1 MSWRRA
7 AHDRWWRTCAAAA
20 LSLACIGAAHAA
32 PQNFAIDPD
41 HTHVHWEIRH
51 FGTST
56 SRGRFDAING
66 SIVMDREAHSGSAS
80 FSIATASISTGFAPF
95 DGLLRGPYLLGTQEY
110 PTAYFVAN
118 RFAFDGDRLAS
129 VTGDFT
135 LRGTSRT
142 LTLRALR
149 FSCRTDA
156 EPAREVCGGDFE
168 TEFERSAFGIT
179 HSLPFVADKVR
190 VLLQIEAVKQ

>member
-1 MSWRRA
+1 MVRCARGVLLAVMASSSAGAARA
-7 AHDRWWRTCAAAA
+7 APE
-20 LSLACIGAAHAA
+20 S
-32 PQNFAIDPD
+32 FVIDPAN
-41 HTHVHWEIRH
+41 THVHWEVRH

-56 SRGRFDAING
+56 SRGRFDAI
-66 SIVMDREAHSGSAS
+66 SGSVVLDRSARSGAAS
-80 FSIATASISTGFAPF
+80 FSISTASISTGFAPF
-95 DGLLRGPYLLGTQEY
+95 DGVLRGPYLLGTQEY

-135 LRGTSRT
+135 LRGVAST

-149 FSCRTDA
+149 FACRTDA

-168 TEFERSAFGIT
+168 TEFNRSAFGIT

-190 VLLQIEAVKQ
+190 VLLQIEAVRQ